1 MCLNDILTNYGG
13 RMIALLW
20 LLMALGGQADA
31 TEAGKAMPFIPD
43 ANKQIRVMISS
54 DAKNEADDD
63 FAIAHALLTPT
74 FDVRGLIA
82 AHYARTAP
90 MMKRQNERTME
101 ESYQELKR
109 LTKIM
114 GDSRTPVYRG
124 AGANS
129 DPARPDAVSEGA
141 RAIISEGMRDDKRPL
156 YILAL
161 GPATD
166 IAAALQ
172 SEPKIARRLTV
183 IWIGGM
189 PYPHGGWEYNL
200 YNDPHAANVLLSSAV
215 PVWQVPH
222 NVYMSM
228 RVSLA
233 ELAVR
238 VKPQGAVGSY
248 LWRQMI
254 EFNQRASKPIAGV
267 PWPKS
272 EVWVLGDNPAISLLL
287 DDEEY
292 RYTLVNAPHIND
304 DLSYAPRPGAR
315 QIRVYNAIDARFTL
329 EDFYAK
335 LALAFGK
342 EN

>member
-1 MCLNDILTNYGG
+1 MLINSLFLARNG
-13 RMIALLW
+13 RLIALLW
-20 LLMALGGQADA
+20 LLVAPGLQADA
-31 TEAGKAMPFIPD
+31 AAAGKALPFTPD
-43 ANKQIRVMISS
+43 ADKQIRVMISS

-82 AHYARTAP
+82 AQYARTAP
-90 MMKRQNERTME
+90 MMKRQDEQTME

-109 LTKIM
+109 LTAVM
-114 GDSRTPVYRG
+114 DHSRTPVYRG
-124 AGANS
+124 AALNS
-129 DPARPDAVSEGA
+129 LPARPAAISEGA
-141 RAIISEGMRDDKRPL
+141 RAIVSEGMRDDKRPL
-156 YILAL
+156 FILVL

-166 IAAALQ
+166 IAAALRA
-172 SEPKIARRLTV
+172 EPEIADRLTV

-189 PYPHGGWEYNL
+189 PYPRGGWEYNL
-200 YNDPHAANVLLSSAV
+200 YNDPHAANVLMSSSV

-254 EFNQRASKPIAGV
+254 EFNQRASKLIAGV

-272 EVWVLGDNPAISLLL
+272 EVWILGDNPAISLLL

-292 RYTLVNAPHIND
+292 HYQMVNAPHIND
-304 DLSYAPRPGAR
+304 DLTYGPQAHAR